1 MTTPYIHIDTDMST
15 HKKIVKPKG
24 QEPDE
29 MDLKVA
35 SELLQLEVG
44 REGGRRRG
52 GRDISTRRG
61 YCWEV
66 GTFACM

>member
-1 MTTPYIHIDTDMST
+1 MST

-44 REGGRRRG
+44 REGGREGWKRH
-52 GRDISTRRG
+52 
-61 YCWEV
+61 
-66 GTFACM
+66 